1 MFEELKKINEKP
13 GPFEFYTARDLW
25 TDEHT
30 SQKMLEYHLDESI
43 DASSRNIKFIEESV
57 FWIVNLL
64 NLDSESNLIDFGCG
78 PGLYTNRFAEKGINV
93 TGVDFSKRSIEY
105 AQKIAAKSSLNVDY
119 IHQNYLD
126 FASPGK
132 FDVITMIMCDYCAL
146 SPNQREIMLGKFRSL
161 LKAHGKIILDVH
173 SLNYFN
179 EKEELSTYELNQLD
193 HFWSAADYYCFVN
206 CFKYNPE
213 KVTLDKYTIIEASGR
228 KRVVYNWLQ
237 CFSVDSLK
245 DEFERNGLRIDN
257 VYGDVAGRDYDPQSP
272 EFAVV
277 VSKKKI

>member
-1 MFEELKKINEKP
+1 MFQELKNINEKP

-25 TDEHT
+25 TDEYT

-57 FWIVNLL
+57 SWIVSLL
-64 NLDSESNLIDFGCG
+64 NLDSDSDLIDFGCG

-105 AQKIAAKSSLNVDY
+105 AQKIAAELGLDVDY

-126 FASPGK
+126 FASQGK

-146 SPNQREIMLGKFRSL
+146 SPRQREIMLGKFRSL

-179 EKEELSTYELNQLD
+179 EKVEFNTYELNQLD
-193 HFWSAADYYCFVN
+193 HFWSAEEYYCFVN

-245 DEFERNGLRIDN
+245 DEFERNGLRIDS

>member
-1 MFEELKKINEKP
+1 MFEELEKINEKP

-25 TDEHT
+25 TDEYT

-57 FWIVNLL
+57 SEIVSLL
-64 NLDSESNLIDFGCG
+64 NLDSDSDLIDFGCG

-93 TGVDFSKRSIEY
+93 TGVDFSKTSIEY

-119 IHQNYLD
+119 INQNYLD
-126 FASPGK
+126 FTTPDK

-146 SPNQREIMLGKFRSL
+146 SPNQRRIMLGKFRSL

-179 EKEELSTYELNQLD
+179 EKEEFSTYELNQLD
-193 HFWSAADYYCFVN
+193 HFWSAEDYYCFVN

-213 KVTLDKYTIIEASGR
+213 KVTLDKYTIIETSGR

-237 CFSVDSLK
+237 CFSVNSLK

-257 VYGDVAGRDYDPQSP
+257 VYGDVAGHDYDPQSP

>member
-1 MFEELKKINEKP
+1 MFQELKNINEKP

-25 TDEHT
+25 TDEYT

-57 FWIVNLL
+57 SWIVSLL
-64 NLDSESNLIDFGCG
+64 NLDSDSDLIDFGCG

-105 AQKIAAKSSLNVDY
+105 AQKIAAELGLDVDY

-126 FASPGK
+126 FASQGK

-146 SPNQREIMLGKFRSL
+146 SPRQREIMLGKFRSL

-179 EKEELSTYELNQLD
+179 EKVEFNTYELNQLD
-193 HFWSAADYYCFVN
+193 HFWSAEEYYCFVN

-213 KVTLDKYTIIEASGR
+213 KVTLDKYTITEASGR

-237 CFSVDSLK
+237 CFSVDSLN
-245 DEFERNGLRIDN
+245 DEFERNGLRIDS

>member
-1 MFEELKKINEKP
+1 MFEELKNINEKP

-25 TDEHT
+25 TDEYT

-57 FWIVNLL
+57 SWIVSLH
-64 NLDSESNLIDFGCG
+64 NLDSDSDLIDFGCG

-105 AQKIAAKSSLNVDY
+105 AQKIAAELGLDVDY

-126 FASPGK
+126 FTTQGK

-146 SPNQREIMLGKFRSL
+146 SPNQRRIMLGKFRRL

-179 EKEELSTYELNQLD
+179 KKEEFSAYELNQLD
-193 HFWSAADYYCFVN
+193 HFWSAEDYYCFVN

-237 CFSVDSLK
+237 CFCVTSLK

-277 VSKKKI
+277 VRKK